1 MGVDYFCLMVV
12 LPCSDLA
19 AERRQLSASLQ
30 KSQQLATH
38 VDSLGAQ
45 LDQVQGEKH
54 KVCSIR
60 TFCFY

>member
-1 MGVDYFCLMVV
+1 MVV

-45 LDQVQGEKH
+45 LDQVQGEKQ

>member
-1 MGVDYFCLMVV
+1 MDVDYFWFLVV

-30 KSQQLATH
+30 KSQQLASD

-45 LDQVQGEKH
+45 LDQVHGEKQ
-54 KVCSIR
+54 KVCPIW